1 MSDTGAGFGDIFAL
15 LGAPN
20 PFKEATRTLD
30 QLRRAIDEFL
40 NSVENFNRT
49 MASLNE
55 TAERVNRLLDDVEQP
70 IRVVMPQVTRSIKA
84 ADAMMNQLSGPIERV
99 APGLSRLADTLN
111 SPVVTGLPTDLTEAV
126 AALREMARHMQPLT
140 QFAES
145 ASTMFG
151 FRSLLPGTARPPAP
165 AAPPPAEPSR
175 PHSTRVTTV
184 LFEKPAAE
192 SAAPV
197 KKATTAK
204 KVATRTTGT
213 TKKAAP
219 RAAKKATTAKATAA
233 RKSGGSKATKKAPAK
248 RSGSSGRKRT

>member
-40 NSVENFNRT
+40 KSVENFNRT

-70 IRVVMPQVTRSIKA
+70 IRVVMPQITRSIKA

-111 SPVVTGLPTDLTEAV
+111 SPVVAGLPTDLTEAV
-126 AALREMARHMQPLT
+126 ASLRELARHMQPLT
-140 QFAES
+140 QLAES
-145 ASTMFG
+145 ASSMFG
-151 FRSLLPGTARPPAP
+151 FRSLLPGTPRPPAP
-165 AAPPPAEPSR
+165 TAPTPPEPSA
-175 PHSTRVTTV
+175 PHTTRVTTV
-184 LFEKPAAE
+184 LFEKPA
-192 SAAPV
+192 V
-197 KKATTAK
+197 
-204 KVATRTTGT
+204 VAVSRSKGST
-213 TKKAAP
+213 
-219 RAAKKATTAKATAA
+219 AAKKATGAK
-233 RKSGGSKATKKAPAK
+233 KSAPRTTATKKAATKKATGTKTAKKAPGTRTSAPSRK
-248 RSGSSGRKRT
+248 RSS

>member
-70 IRVVMPQVTRSIKA
+70 IRVVMPQITRSIKA

-111 SPVVTGLPTDLTEAV
+111 SPVVTALPTDLTDAV
-126 AALREMARHMQPLT
+126 ASLRELARHMQPLT
-140 QFAES
+140 QLAES
-145 ASTMFG
+145 ASSMFG
-151 FRSLLPGTARPPAP
+151 FRSLLPSPARPPAP
-165 AAPPPAEPSR
+165 TAPAADER
-175 PHSTRVTTV
+175 PHTTRVTTV
-184 LFEKPAAE
+184 LFEKPPAE
-192 SAAPV
+192 RTTPPKPAPP
-197 KKATTAK
+197 AK
-204 KVATRTTGT
+204 KTAGAKKPS
-213 TKKAAP
+213 TKKAA
-219 RAAKKATTAKATAA
+219 ATKKTAAA
-233 RKSGGSKATKKAPAK
+233 RKTTGAKTTRKAPAK
-248 RSGSSGRKRT
+248 RAGAPSRERSS